1 MEIENIKEALKIITL
16 SEEFAFIVPEVR
28 TNLVMAKKDAKTEKD
43 VAGIPGR
50 ITTDHG
56 MAFACREPE
65 FGASSHMARM
75 VLNVRK
81 YDSHKRS
88 AIDLKYDPRIIEI
101 CQKLGLKV
109 SSYDRNAEP
118 DDVKNKEG
126 GTIPWGVKEAVDKI
140 GEVPDVIYHLGAWGK
155 EPIICLLAPD
165 AVEAAKTSVCIAK
178 LYLQTLNH
186 KYKSN

>member
-1 MEIENIKEALKIITL
+1 MEIENLKKGLEILTS

-28 TNLVMAKKDAKTEKD
+28 TNLVMAKIDAKTEND

-50 ITTDHG
+50 ITTFNG
-56 MAFACREPE
+56 RAFACKEPE

-81 YDSHKRS
+81 YDSTKRS
-88 AIDLKYDPRIIEI
+88 AIDLKYHPQIIEI

-109 SSYDRNAEP
+109 SSYDRTYEP
-118 DDVKNKEG
+118 ENIKNEEG
-126 GTIPWGVKEAVDKI
+126 GTIPWGVKESINKI

-155 EPIICLLAPD
+155 EPIVCLLAPD
-165 AVEAAKTSVCIAK
+165 AIEAARTAVCIAK
-178 LYLQTLNH
+178 LWLAFD
-186 KYKSN
+186 